1 MSHPFYKNVLKLAK
15 EVYAKES
22 KSKLVAPFASDPLI
36 DKPNEIESLEPFI
49 TGGLGNF
56 PYYWQDPR
64 NNLFNIDTYN
74 WISANVKAGAYP
86 IEQASGSSFTNLSI
100 DALGAVSYSISTADE
115 HALTADSLK
124 IFNAQSTLLTAWENA
139 FGNIPPG
146 TPTQPPIDIIIILIA
161 NTWASP
167 ATNFEEMLNA
177 AVLNDLLNEVPPSG
191 TAVMPVLANYI
202 NVINASISLQNA
214 SPSQTGYL
222 NAALKALQF
231 PSLANGGLETND
243 REILPAYEVT
253 TPLLDIL
260 EGLKDTAN
268 DFTLN
273 LKITGGEDAEIHVGL
288 PGGESFHTDVDS
300 FLAMPTASGQ
310 NVFKSILE
318 NHADPIE
325 VELAFSG
332 LTMVYFGPV
341 PFKKSSSEYW
351 FWKEPLI
358 GAVQNGKEDIT
369 GFKFAP
375 TPSIDFSKQGP
386 YGFLTAV
393 AISNLPNIYI
403 KLPASKNKSTTNFFQ
418 KITGEIKLMGNSMKG
433 EVSPISIQQKTK
445 TKEVDQSL
453 ALLLSPAIESTPG
466 IDSRAWVHGVLV
478 DYPVAVAEDPDGV
491 LS

>member
-214 SPSQTGYL
+214 SPS
-222 NAALKALQF
+222 
-231 PSLANGGLETND
+231 
-243 REILPAYEVT
+243 
-253 TPLLDIL
+253 
-260 EGLKDTAN
+260 
-268 DFTLN
+268 
-273 LKITGGEDAEIHVGL
+273 
-288 PGGESFHTDVDS
+288 
-300 FLAMPTASGQ
+300 
-310 NVFKSILE
+310 
-318 NHADPIE
+318 
-325 VELAFSG
+325 
-332 LTMVYFGPV
+332 
-341 PFKKSSSEYW
+341 
-351 FWKEPLI
+351 
-358 GAVQNGKEDIT
+358 
-369 GFKFAP
+369 
-375 TPSIDFSKQGP
+375 PSIDFSKEQ
-386 YGFLTAV
+386 TR
-393 AISNLPNIYI
+393 S
-403 KLPASKNKSTTNFFQ
+403 
-418 KITGEIKLMGNSMKG
+418 
-433 EVSPISIQQKTK
+433 
-445 TKEVDQSL
+445 DSL
-453 ALLLSPAIESTPG
+453 
-466 IDSRAWVHGVLV
+466 IDR
-478 DYPVAVAEDPDGV
+478 
-491 LS
+491 